1 MAVSY
6 LGSGY
11 SYTLR
16 VGGQRVEARQPEPAL
31 IDGRRADAGDR
42 LTIFAARRRDS
53 GDLIVSRSTSR
64 AATLLALPVLATA
77 LLFLIPLAIMAVES
91 LVLRGTDGSVTL
103 SVDQYARFF
112 SDSYY
117 AGSLGLTL
125 ATAVLVAAV
134 AIALAYPVALLYW
147 RASRQARSIMLALL
161 LAPFYANIVVTV
173 FGWMVLLAPGGVVN
187 VLLIKAGAIAAPIDF
202 LNGYAAVVLI
212 SVHRCLPFVVLLL
225 ANALANIDDEVLQ
238 CASVCG
244 ASGAARVSHG
254 RVPAQHAWSRRR
266 RHRGVQ
272 PHGSRIRD
280 PAAGRRRRRQPLRRG
295 VDVSA
300 DHGDAE
306 LALRGRD
313 RRAAARRVGA
323 GGRRRDEARQTA
335 QGGTG
340 AQ

>member
-1 MAVSY
+1 M
-6 LGSGY
+6 
-11 SYTLR
+11 
-16 VGGQRVEARQPEPAL
+16 
-31 IDGRRADAGDR
+31 
-42 LTIFAARRRDS
+42 
-53 GDLIVSRSTSR
+53 SRSTSR

-134 AIALAYPVALLYW
+134 AIVLAYPVALLYW

-173 FGWMVLLAPGGVVN
+173 FGWIVLLAPGGVVN

-202 LNGYAAVVLI
+202 LNGYAAVVFI

-244 ASGAARVSHG
+244 ASGPRVFRTVVFPLSMPGVVAGAIVAFSLTAAGFVIPRLVGGAAGSRFAAVLMYQQITATQNWRFGAAIGVLLLAVSVLAVAGGMRFARRLRAG
-254 RVPAQHAWSRRR
+254 RVLS
-266 RHRGVQ
+266 
-272 PHGSRIRD
+272 
-280 PAAGRRRRRQPLRRG
+280 
-295 VDVSA
+295 
-300 DHGDAE
+300 DAFI
-306 LALRGRD
+306 
-313 RRAAARRVGA
+313 
-323 GGRRRDEARQTA
+323 Q
-335 QGGTG
+335 
-340 AQ
+340 